1 MSDNQANVVSRQEET
16 LNIKDLIFLYLSKWR
31 WFVLSLAVCLG
42 VAVLYLLRTPSVYT
56 RTTTLLIED
65 NDKGGSISASEM
77 SFADLGLFQSNTNVN
92 NEIIAISSPALMQD
106 VVKRLHLDMNYA
118 SEGRF
123 HDEVLYGASLPVTAE
138 LADIPENRSVSF
150 TMTVDTFGKIELYDF
165 RTEIDGEKMRYREMI
180 AGKLNKPVQTP
191 LGEITVVPT
200 VFFAAVGDGMEIT
213 VVKNTMYDATTAYS
227 SRLTVS
233 LLQKEAT
240 VVSMSIEDMSVQ
252 RAEDVLNTLISAY
265 NESWVSAKNQIA
277 VSTSAFIDERLR
289 VIEQELGT
297 VEEDI
302 STYKSENLIPD
313 LQTTSDLYIQQSSET
328 EVKLLELSNHL
339 YMAKYITDYLGREE
353 NAFELLPAGTGIES
367 TGIES
372 QITEYNNKLLERNY
386 LVASSS
392 TSNPLVVDA
401 DQALTSMRAAI
412 LTSLNNYTVM
422 LQTQM
427 ETLRKQETRATDRI
441 AATPDQAKYL
451 LSVERQQKVKESLY
465 LFLLQKREENE
476 LSQAFTA
483 YNTRLITPPTGSIEP
498 TSPVSMMVLL
508 VAVLLGLIIPMGV
521 FFIMESGNT
530 KLRGKKDLES
540 MSLPYIGEIPMYD
553 GSKRSIKRQLSDLTR
568 RGAKSNSEN
577 VRVVVKE
584 GSRDVVNEAF
594 RVVRTN
600 LEFMTGSSS
609 RPVFMTTSFN
619 PGSGKTF
626 ITANI
631 AMSLAIRGRKVL
643 VIDGDLRRATA
654 SKLVHSPSVGLS
666 DWLGGREANMEKILV
681 RSEANENLW
690 IMPVGTIPPNPTELL
705 QDGRLKQLIDMLKD
719 RFDCI
724 FIDCP
729 PINIVADT
737 QIISKMVDRT
747 IFIVRAGLLE
757 RSMLAEL
764 ENDFR
769 ESRYPGMC
777 LVLNGTVSKGG
788 RYGYRYGYQ
797 YGYNY
802 GYSYYH
808 QS

>member
-1 MSDNQANVVSRQEET
+1 MSENQTNTVSRQEET
-16 LNIKDLIFLYLSKWR
+16 INIKDLIFLYLSKWR

-56 RTTTLLIED
+56 RTATLLIED
-65 NDKGGSISASEM
+65 NDKGGSISPSDM
-77 SFADLGLFQSNTNVN
+77 GFADMGLFQSNTNVN
-92 NEIIAISSPALMQD
+92 NEIIAMSSPALMQN
-106 VVKRLHLDMNYA
+106 VVSRLHLDMNYA
-118 SEGRF
+118 REGRF
-123 HDEVLYGASLPVTAE
+123 HNEVLYGTALPVSVRMDDLTENQSAA
-138 LADIPENRSVSF
+138 LTLRICADG
-150 TMTVDTFGKIELYDF
+150 TLELYDF
-165 RTEIDGEKMRYREMI
+165 VLAGEKLKQNERLKGQMQQ
-180 AGKLNKPVQTP
+180 AVQTP
-191 LGEITVVPT
+191 IGNVTVIPT
-200 VFFAAVGDGMEIT
+200 VFYAPGTAQEIFVSKSTLYGAV
-213 VVKNTMYDATTAYS
+213 ASYS
-227 SRLTVS
+227 SRLKVS

-240 VVSMSIEDMSVQ
+240 VVSLSIEDVSVE
-252 RAEDVLNTLISAY
+252 RANDVLNTLISAY
-265 NESWVSAKNQIA
+265 NESWVESKNQIA
-277 VSTSAFIDERLR
+277 VSTSAFIDDRLR

-302 STYKSENLIPD
+302 SSYKSKNLIPD
-313 LQTTSDLYIQQSSET
+313 LQASSDLYIQQSSET
-328 EVKLLELSNHL
+328 EEKLLELNNRM
-339 YMAKYITDYLGREE
+339 YMVKYISDYLVKEDH
-353 NAFELLPAGTGIES
+353 AFDLLPAGTGIES
-367 TGIES
+367 TGIEN
-372 QITEYNNKLLERNY
+372 QISEYNNLVLQRNN

-392 TSNPLVVDA
+392 TSNPLVVDM
-401 DQALTSMRAAI
+401 DRNLTSMRATI
-412 LTSLNNYTVM
+412 VTSLNNYSVM

-427 ETLRKQETRATDRI
+427 NTLRQQELQATDRI

-483 YNTRLITPPTGSIEP
+483 YNTRLITPPTGSVGP
-498 TSPVSMMVLL
+498 TAPAKMKILLIAFVLGF
-508 VAVLLGLIIPMGV
+508 AVPMGV
-521 FFIMESGNT
+521 IFIIVSGDT
-530 KLRGKKDLES
+530 KLRGKKDLEN

-553 GSKRSIKRQLSDLTR
+553 GKRRSIKRLVSGRTKHGGKDEDV
-568 RGAKSNSEN
+568 SII
-577 VRVVVKE
+577 VKE

-600 LEFMTGSSS
+600 LEFMAGASSHH
-609 RPVFMTTSFN
+609 VYMTTSFN

-626 ITANI
+626 ITVNI

-643 VIDGDLRRATA
+643 VIDGDLRRATV
-654 SKLVHSPSVGLS
+654 SRLVHSPSTGLS
-666 DWLGGREANMEKILV
+666 DWLGGRETDMERILV
-681 RSEANENLW
+681 RAELHDNMW

-705 QDGRLKQLIDMLKD
+705 QDGMLKQLIDKLRD

-729 PINIVADT
+729 PVNIVADT
-737 QIISKMVDRT
+737 QIISKVADRT
-747 IFIVRAGLLE
+747 VFIVRAGLLE
-757 RSMLAEL
+757 RSMLSEL

-769 ESRYPGMC
+769 DGRYPAMC
-777 LVLNGTVSKGG
+777 MVLNGTVSKGG